1 MLRIA
6 CPWCGERD
14 EVEFR
19 YKGDASPVRP
29 PADAAPEAF
38 VEFAFARDNPL
49 GWHRE
54 WWLHA
59 GGCRRLLLVTRHTM
73 THEIRAVAA
82 AAP

>member
-1 MLRIA
+1 MLRIP

-14 EVEFR
+14 EIEFR

-29 PADAAPEAF
+29 SADAPPEAF
-38 VEFAFARDNPL
+38 VAFAFERDNPH
-49 GWHRE
+49 GWHLE

-59 GGCRRLLLVTRHTM
+59 GGCRRLLSVARHTV

-82 AAP
+82 AGR